1 MSIVQKLT
9 LSLVAMSFFV
19 FGIYGAIHLRA
30 ERQDLRI
37 TMEQETK
44 ILASSIQVSV
54 ENALRDQQ
62 LDDVQQ
68 LLQQLERI
76 DPAIHIRVYISDS
89 QVLHSDVETRDWPDS
104 LEHTLLQIARK
115 GETSL
120 LYFPEDQPK
129 LLFFS
134 QPFID
139 RKNVTLGNLTVV
151 RSLEPMNRDLQA
163 TERTILITLASFV
176 LVTSGLCF
184 VLVRLTVARP
194 LKRLAK
200 GMRDFRDGNQPPLPL
215 PVAGNDELAR
225 VTLEFNRMI
234 AELGEAYRQLEVET
248 QHKRGLQKALQ
259 NADKLITIGQLSAGL
274 AHEIGTPLQI
284 INGRAR
290 ALIESDTPP
299 DDIRRI
305 AEILVAQTDRMT
317 RIVKRLLDF
326 VRYRP
331 LDPALCDVA
340 VVITEVLD
348 MLTYEARNK
357 DIALKFSQA
366 DDLPRVKIDKDGIQ
380 QIVLNLVSNALAAG
394 YPGGGIKVDLHQDLM
409 LKAGSNIPALR
420 LKVSDTGKGIAP
432 EHLTQLFEPFF
443 TTRAD
448 CGGTGLGLAVVKT
461 IVTEMGGSV
470 AAESK
475 LGLGSCFTVDIPL
488 RVYP

>member
-9 LSLVAMSFFV
+9 LSLVALSFFV
-19 FGIYGAIHLRA
+19 FGIYGAIHLHA

-37 TMEQETK
+37 AMEQETQ

-62 LDDVQQ
+62 IDDVQK

-76 DPAIHIRVYISDS
+76 DPAIHIRVYISDNE
-89 QVLHSDVETRDWPDS
+89 VLHSDAEIRDWPDS
-104 LEHTLLQIARK
+104 LEQTLLEIARN
-115 GETSL
+115 GETRL
-120 LYFPEDQPK
+120 LYFPVDKPN
-129 LLFFS
+129 LLFLS

-151 RSLEPMNRDLQA
+151 RSLDPMNEDLQA

-176 LVTSGLCF
+176 LVTSGFCF

-194 LKRLAK
+194 LERLGQ
-200 GMRDFRDGNQPPLPL
+200 GMRDFRDGNLPPLPL
-215 PVAGNDELAR
+215 PVAGNDELTR
-225 VTLEFNRMI
+225 VIREFNRMI
-234 AELGEAYRQLEVET
+234 AELSEAYRQLEVET
-248 QHKRGLQKALQ
+248 QHKRSLQRALQ

-290 ALIESDTPP
+290 ALVESDTTP
-299 DDIRRI
+299 DDVRRI
-305 AEILVAQTDRMT
+305 AQILVAQTDRMT

-326 VRYRP
+326 VRHRP
-331 LDPALCDVA
+331 LDPAPCDVA
-340 VVITEVLD
+340 IVITEVLD

-357 DIALKFSQA
+357 DIALKFNQA

-394 YPGGGIKVDLHQDLM
+394 APGGSIRVDLHQDLM
-409 LKAGSNIPALR
+409 FKAGSTIPSLQ
-420 LKVSDTGKGIAP
+420 LKVSDTGKGITP

-470 AAESK
+470 AAESN

-488 RVYP
+488 KAYP